1 MVELKQKKVEFHEG
15 NQKEIIIKQI
25 VIDES
30 KSSMK
35 MMYRRDKEG
44 NIICTGFDVKAYG
57 DGTTRIKSKNDSLI
71 RTGIERMNNPMMKGD
86 EIK

>member
-1 MVELKQKKVEFHEG
+1 MEVKTKTTEFHEG
-15 NQKEIIIKQI
+15 RKNEITIKQI

-57 DGTTRIKSKNDSLI
+57 DTTARIKSKNDSLI

-86 EIK
+86 E